1 MVGRLMKRA
10 SWIVRGIVMDAHQS
24 NSFVRGGIFGDF
36 SSLSPKIL
44 EDIPWFQDLKHVEL
58 PKHALP
64 HLDLKL
70 AYYEGEPVWLLPGVC
85 SSFLRNGVGVDSV
98 APLGFEWFSKFSRS
112 NFD

>member
-44 EDIPWFQDLKHVEL
+44 EDIPWFQDL
-58 PKHALP
+58 
-64 HLDLKL
+64 
-70 AYYEGEPVWLLPGVC
+70 
-85 SSFLRNGVGVDSV
+85 SFHGPILTNFIFDVLQNQEQSQNG
-98 APLGFEWFSKFSRS
+98 L
-112 NFD
+112 